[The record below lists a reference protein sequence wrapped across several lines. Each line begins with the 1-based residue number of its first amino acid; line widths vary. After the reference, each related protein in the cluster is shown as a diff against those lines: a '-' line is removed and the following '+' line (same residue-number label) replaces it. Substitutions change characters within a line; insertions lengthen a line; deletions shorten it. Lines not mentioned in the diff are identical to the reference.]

1 MADDKNLAQNT
12 AKPAAGED
20 IKKKS
25 LIDVIMEWS
34 LARKLSLVAATAVS
48 VLLFSLIIMQSQVAD
63 YSLLFANLPSRDAS
77 SVVEWLKGRKI
88 PYRLEDGGR
97 DIMIPADKVYE
108 ARIELAGSGLAEGGV
123 GFEIFDKQSFGMTDF
138 AQKVNYRRA
147 LQGELMRTITS
158 LAPVEAARIHL
169 ALPEKRLFKEQ
180 QQQATASVVVKL
192 SSGRRLKESQL
203 QGIVHLVAGSVEG
216 LDAENVTVVDS
227 SGKVLS
233 KSRSDEMAGPMTP
246 GMLNYQQTM
255 EQRLELRAQSLLDRA
270 LGAGNSL
277 VRVNA
282 DVDFDQNEKVEESLD
297 PKGAVVVSEQSTTEE
312 GGSETVSGGVPGV
325 VSNLQDNA
333 NNASTTSTS
342 PIMTTPSSRSEETV
356 NYELS
361 KVVSKTVKSVG
372 TLKTLSVSVLV
383 ADRTTPGA
391 DGEGP
396 TSTPRSAEELQEI
409 EKMVRTALGINDTRG
424 DLISVVSMPFESG
437 FSDDELPQ
445 PSLIDKIY
453 PFMPII
459 KYSLMAI
466 ASLMAY
472 LLFLKPLM
480 RTLRGAS
487 EQTQPMKTVEELE
500 AEMREDDKTPL
511 LGGPSDPLAQ
521 IRQEVLGGDMMPVQ
535 VIKSWLRE
543 EPAES

>member
-1 MADDKNLAQNT
+1 MAEEVQEAIGKKNML
-12 AKPAAGED
+12 
-20 IKKKS
+20 
-25 LIDVIMEWS
+25 DVIMEWS
-34 LARKLSLVAATAVS
+34 LARKLSLVAATVVS

-63 YSLLFANLPSRDAS
+63 YSLLFANLPGRDAS
-77 SVVEWLKGRKI
+77 SVIEWLKGQKI

-108 ARIELAGSGLAEGGV
+108 ARIELAGSGLSEGGV

-158 LAPVEAARIHL
+158 LAPVESARIHL
-169 ALPEKRLFKEQ
+169 ALPEKRLFREQ
-180 QQQATASVVVKL
+180 QQQATASVIIKL
-192 SSGRRLKESQL
+192 SSGRSLKESQL

-216 LDAENVTVVDS
+216 LESENVTVVDS

-233 KSRSDEMAGPMTP
+233 KSSSDEMAGPMTP

-255 EQRLELRAQSLLDRA
+255 ERRLEVRAQSLLDRA

-282 DVDFDQNEKVEESLD
+282 EVDFDQREKVEEALD
-297 PKGAVVVSEQSTTEE
+297 PKGSVIVSEQSSTEE
-312 GGSETVSGGVPGV
+312 GGMESSGGVPGV
-325 VSNLQDNA
+325 ASNLNGNA
-333 NNASTTSTS
+333 ATTTAA
-342 PIMTTPSSRSEETV
+342 TPATRSDETV

-361 KVVSKTVKSVG
+361 KIVSKTVQSVG
-372 TLKTLSVSVLV
+372 SLKTLSVSVLI
-383 ADRTTPGA
+383 ADRVTPGA
-391 DGEGP
+391 EGAEP
-396 TSTPRSAEELQEI
+396 TSTPRSTKEVAEI
-409 EKMVRTALGINDTRG
+409 EQMVRSALGINNTRG

-437 FSDDELPQ
+437 FIDEPLPQ
-445 PSLIDKIY
+445 PSIINKIY

-459 KYSLMAI
+459 KYSLLAI
-466 ASLMAY
+466 ASLFAY

-487 EQTQPMKTVEELE
+487 DQTQPMKTVEELE
-500 AEMREDDKTPL
+500 AEMRGDSNTPL

-535 VIKSWLRE
+535 VVKNWLRE

>member
-1 MADDKNLAQNT
+1 MAEEEKAIPTKKNL
-12 AKPAAGED
+12 
-20 IKKKS
+20 
-25 LIDVIMEWS
+25 LDVIMEWS
-34 LARKLSLVAATAVS
+34 LARKLSLIGATAVS

-63 YSLLFANLPSRDAS
+63 YSLLFANMPSRDAA
-77 SVVEWLKGRKI
+77 SVIDWLKGHKI
-88 PYRLEDGGR
+88 PYRLEDSGR

-108 ARIELAGSGLAEGGV
+108 ARIELAGSGLSEGGV

-138 AQKVNYRRA
+138 AQKINYRRA

-158 LAPVEAARIHL
+158 LGPVEAARVHL
-169 ALPEKRLFKEQ
+169 ALPEKRLFREQ
-180 QQQATASVVVKL
+180 QQPATASVIIKL
-192 SSGRRLKESQL
+192 SSGRSLKESQL
-203 QGIVHLVAGSVEG
+203 QGIVHLVAGSIEG

-233 KSRSDEMAGPMTP
+233 SSRSDEMAGPMTP

-255 EQRLELRAQSLLDRA
+255 ERRLEIRAQSMLDRA

-282 DVDFDQNEKVEESLD
+282 EVDFDQRERVEEALD
-297 PKGAVVVSEQSTTEE
+297 PKGAVIVSEQTSTEE
-312 GGSETVSGGVPGV
+312 GGSESSSGVPGV
-325 VSNLQDNA
+325 VSNLGEEVPA
-333 NNASTTSTS
+333 ATAG
-342 PIMTTPSSRSEETV
+342 TPASRSDETV

-361 KVVSKTVKSVG
+361 KVVSKTVQSVG
-372 TLKTLSVSVLV
+372 TLKALSVSVLV
-383 ADRTTPGA
+383 ADRVSLGA
-391 DGEGP
+391 EGAEP
-396 TSTPRSAEELQEI
+396 TSTPRGTEELQGI

-437 FSDDELPQ
+437 FSDDVLPQ
-445 PSLIDKIY
+445 PSLIDKVY

-459 KYSLMAI
+459 KYSLLAI
-466 ASLMAY
+466 ASLLAY

-500 AEMREDDKTPL
+500 AEMRGDSSTPL

-535 VIKSWLRE
+535 VVKNWLRE
-543 EPAES
+543 EPAEG

>member
-1 MADDKNLAQNT
+1 MAEEKKEVIADKKNML
-12 AKPAAGED
+12 
-20 IKKKS
+20 
-25 LIDVIMEWS
+25 DVVMEWS
-34 LARKLSLVAATAVS
+34 LARKLSLLGAAAVS
-48 VLLFSLIIMQSQVAD
+48 ALLFSVIIMQSQVAD
-63 YSLLFANLPSRDAS
+63 YSLLFANLPSRDAA
-77 SVVEWLKGRKI
+77 SVVEWLKGHKV

-158 LAPVEAARIHL
+158 LAPVESARIHL
-169 ALPEKRLFKEQ
+169 ALPEKRLFKN
-180 QQQATASVVVKL
+180 QQQAAKASVIIKL
-192 SSGRRLKESQL
+192 FSGRSLKESQL
-203 QGIVHLVAGSVEG
+203 QGIVHLVSGSVEG
-216 LDAENVTVVDS
+216 MDAENVTVVDS
-227 SGKVLS
+227 SGKILS
-233 KSRSDEMAGPMTP
+233 KSASDEMAGPMTP

-255 EQRLELRAQSLLDRA
+255 ERRLEIRAQSLLDRA
-270 LGAGNSL
+270 LGAGNSM

-282 DVDFDQNEKVEESLD
+282 EVDFDQREEVVEALD
-297 PKGAVVVSEQSTTEE
+297 PKGAVIVSEQSSSEE
-312 GGSETVSGGVPGV
+312 DSSETTGGVPGV
-325 VSNLQDNA
+325 VSNMQMQNDMQQMQVV
-333 NNASTTSTS
+333 TS
-342 PIMTTPSSRSEETV
+342 PSNRSDETV

-361 KVVSKTVKSVG
+361 KTVSKTVQSVG

-383 ADRTTPGA
+383 ADRVTPGA
-391 DGEGP
+391 EGADS
-396 TSTPRSAEELQEI
+396 TSTPRSAEEMTGI
-409 EKMVRTALGINDTRG
+409 EQMVRSALGISPARG

-437 FSDDELPQ
+437 FIDEVLPQ
-445 PSLIDKIY
+445 PSLRDKIY
-453 PFMPII
+453 SFMPVI
-459 KYSLMAI
+459 KYSLLAI
-466 ASLMAY
+466 ATLLAY

-500 AEMREDDKTPL
+500 AEMRGDDSTPL

-521 IRQEVLGGDMMPVQ
+521 IRQEVLGGDMLPVQ
-535 VIKSWLRE
+535 VVKNWLRE

>member
-1 MADDKNLAQNT
+1 MAEEAKEAIAENKNMLN
-12 AKPAAGED
+12 
-20 IKKKS
+20 
-25 LIDVIMEWS
+25 VIMQWS
-34 LARKLSLVAATAVS
+34 LARKLSLIGATAVS

-63 YSLLFANLPSRDAS
+63 YSLLFANLPSRDAA
-77 SVVEWLKGRKI
+77 SVVDWLKGHKI

-108 ARIELAGSGLAEGGV
+108 ARIELAGSGLSEGGV

-147 LQGELMRTITS
+147 LQGELIRTITS
-158 LAPVEAARIHL
+158 LAPVEAARVHL
-169 ALPEKRLFKEQ
+169 ALPEKRLFREQ
-180 QQQATASVVVKL
+180 QQAATASVIVKL
-192 SSGRRLKESQL
+192 SSGRSLKESQL

-246 GMLNYQQTM
+246 GLLNYQQTM
-255 EQRLELRAQSLLDRA
+255 ERHLEARAQSLLDRA

-277 VRVNA
+277 VKVNA
-282 DVDFDQNEKVEESLD
+282 EVDFDQREKVEEILD
-297 PKGAVVVSEQSTTEE
+297 PKGAVVVSEQSSTEE
-312 GGSETVSGGVPGV
+312 GGSEASSGVPGV
-325 VSNLQDNA
+325 VSNLQGA
-333 NNASTTSTS
+333 PATTTAG
-342 PIMTTPSSRSEETV
+342 TPATRSDETV

-361 KVVSKTVKSVG
+361 KVVNKTVQSVG

-383 ADRTTPGA
+383 ADRVTPGA
-391 DGEGP
+391 EGADP
-396 TSTPRSAEELQEI
+396 TSTPRSAEELQGI
-409 EKMVRTALGINDTRG
+409 EKMIRSALGINTPRG

-437 FSDDELPQ
+437 FTDEALPQ
-445 PSLIDKIY
+445 PSMIDKIY

-459 KYSLMAI
+459 KYSLLAI
-466 ASLMAY
+466 AALMAY

-500 AEMREDDKTPL
+500 AEMRGENNTPL

-535 VIKSWLRE
+535 VVKNWLRE
-543 EPAES
+543 EPAEG

>member
-1 MADDKNLAQNT
+1 MAGQEEEKQQAIAKKNML
-12 AKPAAGED
+12 
-20 IKKKS
+20 
-25 LIDVIMEWS
+25 DVIMEWS
-34 LARKLSLVAATAVS
+34 LARKLSLIGASVVCAV
-48 VLLFSLIIMQSQVAD
+48 LFSLIIMQSQVAD
-63 YSLLFANLPSRDAS
+63 YSLLFANLPNRDAS
-77 SVVEWLKGRKI
+77 SVIEWLKGQKI

-108 ARIELAGSGLAEGGV
+108 TRIELAGTGLSESGV
-123 GFEIFDKQSFGMTDF
+123 GFEIFDQQNFGMTDF
-138 AQKVNYRRA
+138 TQKVNYRRA

-158 LAPVEAARIHL
+158 LAPVESARIHL
-169 ALPEKRLFKEQ
+169 ALPEKRLFREQ
-180 QQQATASVVVKL
+180 QQQATASVIVKL
-192 SSGRRLKESQL
+192 ATGRSLKESQL

-216 LDAENVTVVDS
+216 LESENVTVVDS

-233 KSRSDEMAGPMTP
+233 KSNSDELAGPMTP

-255 EQRLELRAQSLLDRA
+255 ERRLEIRAQSLLDRA

-282 DVDFDQNEKVEESLD
+282 EVDFDQREKVEEALD
-297 PKGAVVVSEQSTTEE
+297 PKGAVIVSEQSSTEE
-312 GGSETVSGGVPGV
+312 GGVEASRGVPGV
-325 VSNLQDNA
+325 ASNLNE
-333 NNASTTSTS
+333 SPVTTTAA
-342 PIMTTPSSRSEETV
+342 TPATRADETI

-361 KVVSKTVKSVG
+361 KVVSKTVQSVG

-383 ADRTTPGA
+383 ADRVSPGV
-391 DGEGP
+391 EGTKP
-396 TSTPRSAEELQEI
+396 TSTPRSAEDIAEI
-409 EKMVRTALGINDTRG
+409 EQMVRSALGINDTRG

-437 FSDDELPQ
+437 FIDEPMPQ
-445 PSLIDKIY
+445 PSVINKIY

-459 KYSLMAI
+459 KYGLLAL
-466 ASLMAY
+466 ASLFVY

-487 EQTQPMKTVEELE
+487 DETQPMKTVQELE
-500 AEMREDDKTPL
+500 AEMRGETDTPL
-511 LGGPSDPLAQ
+511 LGGPNDPLAQ

-535 VIKSWLRE
+535 VVKNWLRE

>member
-1 MADDKNLAQNT
+1 
-12 AKPAAGED
+12 
-20 IKKKS
+20 
-25 LIDVIMEWS
+25 MEWS
-34 LARKLSLVAATAVS
+34 LARKLSLVGAAVVS
-48 VLLFSLIIMQSQVAD
+48 ALLFSLIIMQSQVAD
-63 YSLLFANLPSRDAS
+63 YSLLFANMPSRDAA
-77 SVVEWLKGRKI
+77 SVIDWLKGHKI

-97 DIMIPADKVYE
+97 DIMIPADEVYE
-108 ARIELAGSGLAEGGV
+108 ARIVLAGSGLSEGGV

-158 LAPVEAARIHL
+158 LAPVEAARVHL
-169 ALPEKRLFKEQ
+169 ALPEKRLFREQ
-180 QQQATASVVVKL
+180 QQPATASVIIKL
-192 SSGRRLKESQL
+192 SSGRSLKESQL
-203 QGIVHLVAGSVEG
+203 QGIVHLVAGSIEG

-233 KSRSDEMAGPMTP
+233 KSSSDEMAGPMTP

-255 EQRLELRAQSLLDRA
+255 ERRLEIRAQSMLDRA

-282 DVDFDQNEKVEESLD
+282 EVDFDQRERVEEALD
-297 PKGAVVVSEQSTTEE
+297 PKGAVIVSEQASTEE
-312 GGSETVSGGVPGV
+312 GGSETSSGVPGV
-325 VSNLQDNA
+325 VSNLNGGGA
-333 NNASTTSTS
+333 TTTSS
-342 PIMTTPSSRSEETV
+342 TPASRSEETV

-361 KVVSKTVKSVG
+361 KVVSKTVQSVG
-372 TLKTLSVSVLV
+372 TLKALSVSVLV
-383 ADRTTPGA
+383 ADRVTPG
-391 DGEGP
+391 GEGAEP
-396 TSTPRSAEELQEI
+396 TSTPRGTEELQEI
-409 EKMVRTALGINDTRG
+409 EQMVRSALGINDTRG

-437 FSDDELPQ
+437 FSDEPLPQ

-459 KYSLMAI
+459 KYSLLAI
-466 ASLMAY
+466 ASLLAY

-500 AEMREDDKTPL
+500 AEMRGDSSIPL

-535 VIKSWLRE
+535 VVKNWLRE
-543 EPAES
+543 EPAEG

>member
-1 MADDKNLAQNT
+1 MAEEVKEITAEKKNIL
-12 AKPAAGED
+12 
-20 IKKKS
+20 
-25 LIDVIMEWS
+25 DVIMQWS
-34 LARKLSLVAATAVS
+34 LARKLSLIGATVVS

-63 YSLLFANLPSRDAS
+63 YSLLFANMPNRDAA
-77 SVVEWLKGRKI
+77 SVIEWLKGHKV

-97 DIMIPADKVYE
+97 DILIPADKVYE
-108 ARIELAGSGLAEGGV
+108 ARIELAGSGLSEGGV

-147 LQGELMRTITS
+147 LQGELVRTITS
-158 LAPVEAARIHL
+158 LAPVEAARVHL
-169 ALPEKRLFKEQ
+169 ALPEKRLFREQ
-180 QQQATASVVVKL
+180 QQPATASIIIKL
-192 SSGRRLKESQL
+192 SSGRSLKESQL
-203 QGIVHLVAGSVEG
+203 QGIIHLVAGSVEG
-216 LDAENVTVVDS
+216 LEAENVTVVDS
-227 SGKVLS
+227 TGKALS
-233 KSRSDEMAGPMTP
+233 KSRSDEIAGPASP

-255 EQRLELRAQSLLDRA
+255 ERRLEIRAQSLLDRA

-282 DVDFDQNEKVEESLD
+282 EVDFDQREKVEEAYD
-297 PKGAVVVSEQSTTEE
+297 PKGAVVVSEQNSTEE
-312 GGSETVSGGVPGV
+312 GSSESAGGVPGV
-325 VSNLQDNA
+325 VSNLQQDNA
-333 NNASTTSTS
+333 VSSMPMT
-342 PIMTTPSSRSEETV
+342 TTPSTRSDETV

-361 KVVSKTVKSVG
+361 KTVSKTVQSVG

-383 ADRTTPGA
+383 ANRVTPGV
-391 DGEGP
+391 EGAAP
-396 TSTPRSAEELQEI
+396 ISTPRSAEDMAEI
-409 EKMVRTALGINDTRG
+409 EKMVRSALGLNDTRG
-424 DLISVVSMPFESG
+424 DLITVVSMPFESG
-437 FSDDELPQ
+437 FSDEAIPQ
-445 PSLIDKIY
+445 PSFINKVY

-459 KYSLMAI
+459 KYALLAI
-466 ASLMAY
+466 ASLLAY

-500 AEMREDDKTPL
+500 AEMRGDDSTPL

-535 VIKSWLRE
+535 VVKNWLRE

>member
-1 MADDKNLAQNT
+1 MAEEQKDIIESEKKNL
-12 AKPAAGED
+12 
-20 IKKKS
+20 
-25 LIDVIMEWS
+25 LDVIMEWS
-34 LARKLSLVAATAVS
+34 LARKLSLIGATAVS
-48 VLLFSLIIMQSQVAD
+48 ILLFSLIMMQSQVAD

-77 SVVEWLKGRKI
+77 SVIEWLKDRKI
-88 PYRLEDGGR
+88 PYRLEDAGR

-108 ARIELAGSGLAEGGV
+108 ARIELAGSGLSEGGV

-169 ALPEKRLFKEQ
+169 ALPEKRLFREQ
-180 QQQATASVVVKL
+180 QQAATASIIVKL
-192 SSGRRLKESQL
+192 TSGRSLKESQI

-233 KSRSDEMAGPMTP
+233 RNDADELAGPMTP
-246 GMLNYQQTM
+246 GMLNYQQAM
-255 EQRLELRAQSLLDRA
+255 ERRLETRAQSLLDRA
-270 LGAGNSL
+270 LGAGNSM

-282 DVDFDQNEKVEESLD
+282 EVDFDQRERVEEALNPD
-297 PKGAVVVSEQSTTEE
+297 GAVVVSEQTSSES
-312 GGSETVSGGVPGV
+312 GSSERTSGVPGV
-325 VSNLQDNA
+325 VSNLQGNA
-333 NNASTTSTS
+333 VTTTAST
-342 PIMTTPSSRSEETV
+342 PSRRSEETV

-361 KVVSKTVKSVG
+361 KVVSKTVQSVG

-383 ADRTTPGA
+383 ADRVTPG
-391 DGEGP
+391 GEGAEP
-396 TSTPRSAEELQEI
+396 TSTPRSAEEIQEI
-409 EKMVRTALGINDTRG
+409 EQMVRSALGISDGRG
-424 DLISVVSMPFESG
+424 DLVSVVSMPFESG
-437 FSDDELPQ
+437 FTDEPMPQ
-445 PSLIDKIY
+445 PSMIDKVY

-459 KYSLMAI
+459 KYSLLAL
-466 ASLMAY
+466 ASLLAY

-500 AEMREDDKTPL
+500 AELRGESTTPL

-521 IRQEVLGGDMMPVQ
+521 IRQEVLGGDMMSVQ
-535 VIKSWLRE
+535 VVKNWLRE
-543 EPAES
+543 EPVES

>member
-1 MADDKNLAQNT
+1 MAEEKQELI
-12 AKPAAGED
+12 E
-20 IKKKS
+20 KKS
-25 LIDVIMEWS
+25 LLDVIKEWS
-34 LARKLSLVAATAVS
+34 LARKLSLIGAAVIS
-48 VLLFSLIIMQSQVAD
+48 IVLFTLIILQSQVAD
-63 YSLLFANLPSRDAS
+63 YSLLFANLPNRDAA
-77 SVVEWLKGRKI
+77 SVVDWLKGHKI
-88 PYRLEDGGR
+88 PYRLEDAGR
-97 DIMIPADKVYE
+97 DIMVPADKVYE

-158 LAPVEAARIHL
+158 LAPVEAARVHL
-169 ALPEKRLFKEQ
+169 ALPEKRLFREQ
-180 QQQATASVVVKL
+180 QQSATASVIIKL
-192 SSGRRLKESQL
+192 SSGRSINAAQL

-246 GMLNYQQTM
+246 GVLNYQQRM
-255 EQRLELRAQSLLDRA
+255 EQRLEIRAQSLLDRA

-282 DVDFDQNEKVEESLD
+282 EVDFDQRERVEETLD
-297 PKGAVVVSEQSTTEE
+297 PNGAVVVSEQTSTEK
-312 GGSETVSGGVPGV
+312 GSSETARGVPGV
-325 VSNLQDNA
+325 VSNLQGNA
-333 NNASTTSTS
+333 ATTTA
-342 PIMTTPSSRSEETV
+342 TTPSSHSEETI

-361 KVVSKTVKSVG
+361 KVVSKTVQSVG
-372 TLKTLSVSVLV
+372 KLKSLSVSVLV
-383 ADRTTPGA
+383 ADRVTPGA
-391 DGEGP
+391 EGAEP
-396 TSTPRSAEELQEI
+396 TSTPRNAEELQEI
-409 EKMVRTALGINDTRG
+409 EQMVRSALGINATRG

-437 FSDDELPQ
+437 FSDEPLPQ
-445 PSLIDKIY
+445 PSLIDKVY

-459 KYSLMAI
+459 KYSLLVI
-466 ASLMAY
+466 ASLLAY

-480 RTLRGAS
+480 QTLRGAS

-500 AEMREDDKTPL
+500 AELRGDSETPL

-521 IRQEVLGGDMMPVQ
+521 LRQEVLGGDMLPVQ
-535 VIKSWLRE
+535 VVKNWLRE

>member
-1 MADDKNLAQNT
+1 MAEETK
-12 AKPAAGED
+12 D
-20 IKKKS
+20 IAEKEEGKKT
-25 LIDVIMEWS
+25 LFDVIREWS
-34 LARKLSLVAATAVS
+34 LARKLSLIGAAVVS
-48 VLLFSLIIMQSQVAD
+48 VGLFSLIIMQSQVAD

-77 SVVEWLKGRKI
+77 SVVQWLKDRKI

-169 ALPEKRLFKEQ
+169 ALPEKRLFREQ
-180 QQQATASVVVKL
+180 QQPATASVIVKL
-192 SSGRRLKESQL
+192 ASGRSLKESQL

-216 LDAENVTVVDS
+216 LESENVTVVDS

-233 KSRSDEMAGPMTP
+233 KSSSDELTGPMTP
-246 GMLNYQQTM
+246 GMLTYQQTM
-255 EQRLELRAQSLLDRA
+255 ERRLETRAQSLLDRA

-282 DVDFDQNEKVEESLD
+282 EVDFDQRERVEEALD
-297 PKGAVVVSEQSTTEE
+297 PKGAVVVSEQTSNEE
-312 GGSETVSGGVPGV
+312 GSAEVSGGVPGV
-325 VSNLQDNA
+325 VSNLQNDGG
-333 NNASTTSTS
+333 STTR
-342 PIMTTPSSRSEETV
+342 TTPSTRSEETV

-361 KVVSKTVKSVG
+361 KVVSKTVESVG
-372 TLKTLSVSVLV
+372 SLKALSVSVLV
-383 ADRTTPGA
+383 ADRVTPGA
-391 DGEGP
+391 EGAEP
-396 TSTPRSAEELQEI
+396 TSTARSAEELQEI
-409 EKMVRTALGINDTRG
+409 EQMVRSALGINDSRG

-437 FSDDELPQ
+437 FSDEQLPQ
-445 PSLIDKIY
+445 PSMIDKVY

-459 KYSLMAI
+459 KYSLLAV
-466 ASLMAY
+466 AALFAY
-472 LLFLKPLM
+472 LLFLRPLM

-500 AEMREDDKTPL
+500 AELRSESDRPL
-511 LGGPSDPLAQ
+511 LGGPGDPLAQ
-521 IRQEVLGGDMMPVQ
+521 IRQEVLGGDMLPVQ
-535 VIKSWLRE
+535 VVKNWLRQ

>member
-1 MADDKNLAQNT
+1 MAEEAKEAIAEKKNML
-12 AKPAAGED
+12 
-20 IKKKS
+20 
-25 LIDVIMEWS
+25 DVIMQWS
-34 LARKLSLVAATAVS
+34 LARKLSLIGATAVS

-63 YSLLFANLPSRDAS
+63 YSLLFANLPSRDAA
-77 SVVEWLKGRKI
+77 SVIDWLKGHKV

-108 ARIELAGSGLAEGGV
+108 ARIELAGSGLSEGGV

-169 ALPEKRLFKEQ
+169 ALPEKRLFREQ
-180 QQQATASVVVKL
+180 QQAATASVIIKL
-192 SSGRRLKESQL
+192 SSGRSLKESQL

-233 KSRSDEMAGPMTP
+233 KSSSDEMAGPMTP
-246 GMLNYQQTM
+246 GMLNYQQTV
-255 EQRLELRAQSLLDRA
+255 ERRLEIRAQSLLDRA

-277 VRVNA
+277 VKVNA
-282 DVDFDQNEKVEESLD
+282 EVDFDQREKVEEALD
-297 PKGAVVVSEQSTTEE
+297 PKGAVVVSEQSSTEE
-312 GGSETVSGGVPGV
+312 GGSQTSSGVPGV
-325 VSNLQDNA
+325 VSNLQGA
-333 NNASTTSTS
+333 AATTTASTPAT
-342 PIMTTPSSRSEETV
+342 RSDETV

-361 KVVSKTVKSVG
+361 KVVSKTVQSVG

-383 ADRTTPGA
+383 ADRVTPGA
-391 DGEGP
+391 EGADP
-396 TSTPRSAEELQEI
+396 TSTPRSAEELQGI
-409 EKMVRTALGINDTRG
+409 EQMVRSALGINAPRG

-437 FSDDELPQ
+437 FSDEALPQ
-445 PSLIDKIY
+445 PSMIDKIY

-459 KYSLMAI
+459 KYSLLAI
-466 ASLMAY
+466 AALMAY

-500 AEMREDDKTPL
+500 AEMRGENNTPL

-535 VIKSWLRE
+535 VVKNWLRE
-543 EPAES
+543 EPAEG